1 MKFLSLL
8 MFMDLDEWFANP
20 MAVVGVVLAA
30 VGLAMAL
37 IARRVTVAVRGTR
50 DIKNDDKVFLSIKVF
65 GLVVILVGLIL
76 VALASRI

>member
-1 MKFLSLL
+1 MNFLSLL
-8 MFMDLDEWFANP
+8 MFMDLDEWFSNP

-50 DIKNDDKVFLSIKVF
+50 DIKSDDKVFLSIKVF
-65 GLVVILVGLIL
+65 GLIVILVGLIL
-76 VALASRI
+76 VALASRV

>member
-1 MKFLSLL
+1 MNFLSML

-50 DIKNDDKVFLSIKVF
+50 DIKSDDKVFLSIKVF
-65 GLVVILVGLIL
+65 GLIVILVGLVL
-76 VALASRI
+76 VALASRV

>member
-1 MKFLSLL
+1 MNFLSLL

-50 DIKNDDKVFLSIKVF
+50 DIKSDDKVFLSIKVF

>member
-1 MKFLSLL
+1 MNFLSLL

-76 VALASRI
+76 VALASRV

>member
-1 MKFLSLL
+1 MNFLSLL
-8 MFMDLDEWFANP
+8 MFMDLDEWFPNP
-20 MAVVGVVLAA
+20 IAVVGVVLAA

-65 GLVVILVGLIL
+65 GLIVILVGLIL
-76 VALASRI
+76 VALASRV